1 MRRRDRLID
10 KRIGTAI
17 RLQRMKLGLSQT
29 QLGKLLGVTFQQVQK
44 YEQGTNSVASTRI
57 GDLCHALNV
66 SPNELFG
73 VGATLD
79 SEAMRLSP
87 ADIRTVLRL
96 RSVSA
101 PVRRA
106 FDALLDATPAAD
118 PTRNVEDA
126 AQLETGAE
134 LINFAEHAGVH
145 RRSMT

>member
-1 MRRRDRLID
+1 MRRRDLLID

-57 GDLCHALNV
+57 GDLCQALNV

-73 VGATLD
+73 VGAALD
-79 SEAMRLSP
+79 SEAMKLSP
-87 ADIRTVLRL
+87 ADIRTVIRL
-96 RSVSA
+96 RSISA

-106 FDALLDATPAAD
+106 FDALLDATPTAD
-118 PTRNVEDA
+118 PHRSVAEA
-126 AQLETGAE
+126 AQSETA
-134 LINFAEHAGVH
+134 
-145 RRSMT
+145 RSS